1 MDTNTPDT
9 QRSRLPELP
18 ITVLVQYRSAPDL
31 PWGKYIVGVQFGSTI
46 VDLPVK
52 PYDEDH
58 KRATLFWAQEKLK
71 QEGDFHRQVLKKW
84 AFHLAGIERQE
95 AESQRRAEEWQR
107 RWESQKQ
114 PTLEE
119 LEERHQARAKARERT
134 LKWIKKNG
142 NGWFGD
148 DLQKL
153 IDDYIKQRDVLSA
166 MENEILKRRR
176 KYTSLTNFYEGGLSR
191 ERVIKLCE
199 TSAAKIKRMSQA
211 ADRIESERK
220 FYDKL

>member
-1 MDTNTPDT
+1 MNTDTAESQTP
-9 QRSRLPELP
+9 EIP
-18 ITVLVQYRSAPDL
+18 IKLLVQYRSEPGVE
-31 PWGKYIVGVQFGSTI
+31 WGKYIVGVEFGISV
-46 VDLPVK
+46 VDLPLK
-52 PYDEDH
+52 PCDDDN
-58 KRATLFWAQEKLK
+58 KRATLMWAQETLK
-71 QEGDFHRQVLKKW
+71 QDDDFRSRVEKRWADYQKVL
-84 AFHLAGIERQE
+84 AERE
-95 AESQRRAEEWQR
+95 AENQRRAEEWQR

-114 PTLEE
+114 PTVEE

-153 IDDYIKQRDVLSA
+153 IDDYIKQRAVLSA

>member
-1 MDTNTPDT
+1 MDTDTAESQTP
-9 QRSRLPELP
+9 EIP
-18 ITVLVQYRSAPDL
+18 IKLLVQFRSEPGVE
-31 PWGKYIVGVQFGSTI
+31 WGKYIVGVEFGTLV
-46 VDLPVK
+46 VDLPLK
-52 PYDEDH
+52 PCDDDA
-58 KRATLFWAQEKLK
+58 KKAVLFWANEKLK
-71 QEGDFHRQVLKKW
+71 QDAAFRSRVKKRW
-84 AFHLAGIERQE
+84 ADYQKVVAERE

-107 RWESQKQ
+107 RWERQK
-114 PTLEE
+114 PLTLDE
-119 LEERHQARAKARERT
+119 LNERHQARVKAKERS

-153 IDDYIKQRDVLSA
+153 INDYIKQRSALSA

-176 KYTSLTNFYEGGLSR
+176 KYTNLTNFYEGGLSR
-191 ERVIKLCE
+191 DRVVKLCD
-199 TSAAKIKRMSQA
+199 TSATKIKRMSQA